1 MHTYK
6 AQVKVSGVIVS
17 TLISADSLYS
27 ARVMLAKL
35 YGANNI
41 NNVQQSS

>member
-17 TLISADSLYS
+17 TLIAADSLYS

-35 YGANNI
+35 YGANNVSS
-41 NNVQQSS
+41 VQQSS